1 VVARGRQH
9 DMSIMRA
16 LSSILIILVLLVLMV
31 AALILSVSSDLHQS
45 LGSFLQPIQS
55 IAPPILY

>member
-1 VVARGRQH
+1 
-9 DMSIMRA
+9 MSIMRA